1 MNTRKHLWL
10 LRFVQFALLA
20 MLPLASQATVFG
32 VQLGTIP
39 PATVGPY
46 AMTPFNKTPQNAIA
60 DDATVSQIPS
70 PFGGILRFSPSAT
83 KFSVPATWNTWSDGY
98 TGAVFYNLTP
108 VTLSLPPKSLA
119 FYFFYEGASAS
130 PADVTVTTS
139 EGATLGPISVDPNGD
154 AIGFAFYSDNPN
166 VTLTTITIVSADPE
180 GSATAEFGV
189 STNQIGT
196 PVSPVPT
203 SSPGGLAFIALILA
217 LGAAAALRKRV

>member
-1 MNTRKHLWL
+1 MNTGKHLWL
-10 LRFVQFALLA
+10 LRFLQFAVLA
-20 MLPLASQATVFG
+20 MLPLTSQATVFG
-32 VQLGTIP
+32 VQLGTVP
-39 PATVGPY
+39 PTTVGPY
-46 AMTPFNKTPQNAIA
+46 AMTRFDKTPQNALA
-60 DDATVSQIPS
+60 DDTTVPHIPS
-70 PFGGILRFSPSAT
+70 PFGGFLAFSPSAT

-108 VTLSLPPKSLA
+108 VTLTLPPGSLA

-154 AIGFAFYSDNPN
+154 AIGFAFYSDNPA

-189 STNQIGT
+189 ATNQNLVPAT
-196 PVSPVPT
+196 PIPATSPWA
-203 SSPGGLAFIALILA
+203 LAIVALMLA
-217 LGAAAALRKRV
+217 ASAATLLRRRV